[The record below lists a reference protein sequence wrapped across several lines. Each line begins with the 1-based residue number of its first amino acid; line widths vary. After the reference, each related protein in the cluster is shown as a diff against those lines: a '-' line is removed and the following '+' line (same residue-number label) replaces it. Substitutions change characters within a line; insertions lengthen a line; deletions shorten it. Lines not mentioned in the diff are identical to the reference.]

1 MRFLKYERKRRIEMF
16 MSRRISWKIVLGTL
30 ILALALMLAT
40 AGCSKQNAEQN
51 PENEPTTE
59 YNDTNDMDDADDN
72 DNSDKS
78 GTPSDKDEPT
88 DNNSSTT
95 KPDTKPVTKP
105 ETKPDNKT
113 GASTEPAVTKLK
125 LTLYFSDNQST
136 CLRPETREVTIKGK
150 RTAEAVIN
158 ELIRGPKISKLSRTV
173 PQESKL
179 RSIKVESGVVYVNFS
194 KEFQAKHSGGSAGE
208 TMTLYSITN
217 SLAELPGVNKVQFLL
232 EGKKVNSILGHTSTT
247 TPLAPNWSLVEK

>member
-1 MRFLKYERKRRIEMF
+1 MIVISDTTPILSLIKIDRLKILEELYKKIIIPKAVYDELIINIDYQDEIDIIKRCTFIQIENVEENL
-16 MSRRISWKIVLGTL
+16 SVVLLQRELKLDRGESEAIVLAKNINADL
-30 ILALALMLAT
+30 III
-40 AGCSKQNAEQN
+40 
-51 PENEPTTE
+51 
-59 YNDTNDMDDADDN
+59 
-72 DNSDKS
+72 
-78 GTPSDKDEPT
+78 DE
-88 DNNSSTT
+88 
-95 KPDTKPVTKP
+95 
-105 ETKPDNKT
+105 
-113 GASTEPAVTKLK
+113 
-125 LTLYFSDNQST
+125 
-136 CLRPETREVTIKGK
+136 RKGK

-158 ELIRGPKISKLSRTV
+158 ELIRGPKSSKLSRTV